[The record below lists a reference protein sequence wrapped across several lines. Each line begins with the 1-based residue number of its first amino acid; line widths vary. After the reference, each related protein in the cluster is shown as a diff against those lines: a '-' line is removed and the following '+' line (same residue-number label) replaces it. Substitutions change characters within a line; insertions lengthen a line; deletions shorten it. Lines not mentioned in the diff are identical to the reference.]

1 MYTTHNIKNLIKQPS
16 RCCTNCGKGYKL
28 KSSLDKHLLI
38 CELVTRQGKK
48 KLLIVE
54 EDDEEIIPD
63 NKQLYKILLELTA
76 KYTKLENKM
85 TEVSKF
91 AVKEKKKINILDWLN
106 NNVTP
111 TFTFKEFT
119 TKIVLDTKIND
130 LILHNPFNDI
140 LSEIINQYLIDENL
154 PILAFTQKTNAIFI
168 FSKTSDAVNTNNS
181 AVVSGWQE
189 IPRDVLIGLLN
200 SIQMKIS
207 KSFYDWKQ
215 LHKEELLTN
224 DTLCGLC
231 DRALVKIMSPSFK
244 EDKYLSKAKSLIYNK
259 IKKDIKMLIEYEFDF

>member
-1 MYTTHNIKNLIKQPS
+1 MYTTHNAKNLITQPS
-16 RCCTNCGKGYKL
+16 RCCINCGKGYKL
-28 KSSLDKHLLI
+28 RSALDKHSLI
-38 CELVTRQGKK
+38 CELIVRQGKQ
-48 KLLIVE
+48 KLLI
-54 EDDEEIIPD
+54 EDNMDDEIIPD

-85 TEVSKF
+85 AEISKF

-111 TFTFKEFT
+111 TCSFKEFT
-119 TKIVLDTKIND
+119 NKIVLDTQIND
-130 LILHNPFNDI
+130 LILHNSFNDI
-140 LSEIINQYLIDENL
+140 LNEIINQYLIDDNL
-154 PILAFTQKTNAIFI
+154 PILAFTQKTNVIFI
-168 FSKTSDAVNTNNS
+168 FNTTSDLAV
-181 AVVSGWQE
+181 ACWQE

-215 LHKEELLTN
+215 SHKEELLTN

-231 DRALVKIMSPSFK
+231 DKALVKIMSPTFK
-244 EDKYLSKAKSLIYNK
+244 EDKHFSKGKSLIYNK

>member
-54 EDDEEIIPD
+54 EEEIIPD

-85 TEVSKF
+85 AEVSKF

-111 TFTFKEFT
+111 TYTFKELSN
-119 TKIVLDTKIND
+119 KIVLDTKFND

-140 LSEIINQYLIDENL
+140 LNEIINQYLIDENL
-154 PILAFTQKTNAIFI
+154 PILAFTQKTNTIFI
-168 FSKTSDAVNTNNS
+168 FTKSDATNPVNNS

-189 IPRDVLIGLLN
+189 IPRDALIGLLN

-224 DTLCGLC
+224 DTLCGIC
-231 DRALVKIMSPSFK
+231 DKALVKIMSPSFK
-244 EDKYLSKAKSLIYNK
+244 EDKYLSKAKSSIYNK

>member
-48 KLLIVE
+48 KLIIVE
-54 EDDEEIIPD
+54 EEEIIPD

-85 TEVSKF
+85 AEVSKF

-111 TFTFKEFT
+111 TYPFKDIT
-119 TKIVLDTKIND
+119 NKIVLDTKFND
-130 LILHNPFNDI
+130 LILHNSFNDI
-140 LSEIINQYLIDENL
+140 LTEIINQYLMDENL

-168 FSKTSDAVNTNNS
+168 FNTTSDKNNL
-181 AVVSGWQE
+181 VVAGWQE
-189 IPRDVLIGLLN
+189 IPRDALIGLLN

-215 LHKEELLTN
+215 LHKEELLSN

-231 DRALVKIMSPSFK
+231 DKALVKIMSPTFK
-244 EDKYLSKAKSLIYNK
+244 EDKYLSKGKSLIYNK

>member
-38 CELVTRQGKK
+38 CELITRQGKK

-54 EDDEEIIPD
+54 EEIIPD
-63 NKQLYKILLELTA
+63 NKQLYQILLELTA

-85 TEVSKF
+85 AEVSKF

-111 TFTFKEFT
+111 SYSFKDFTN
-119 TKIVLDTKIND
+119 KIVLDTKFND
-130 LILHNPFNDI
+130 IILHNSFNDI
-140 LSEIINQYLIDENL
+140 LNEIINQYLMDENL

-168 FSKTSDAVNTNNS
+168 FNPTSNTNNS
-181 AVVSGWQE
+181 VAVWQE

-215 LHKEELLTN
+215 SHKEELLTN
-224 DTLCGLC
+224 DALCGLC
-231 DRALVKIMSPSFK
+231 DKAIVKIMSPSFK
-244 EDKYLSKAKSLIYNK
+244 EDKYLSKGKSLIYNK
-259 IKKDIKMLIEYEFDF
+259 IKKDLKMLIEYEFDF